1 MGHIA
6 LENIQRVF
14 DCVLSYDEEKIAQVY
29 KTEKT
34 INNME
39 TLITEYL
46 VKISNLA
53 LNEDQHTMINNL
65 FYSVSDIE
73 RVGDHAENIA
83 ELVDSRKENPV
94 PFSENALND
103 LKEIMTTAGKAF
115 ACSIK
120 AREEMSLAEANKV
133 AKYEDEVDTM
143 EEELREKHISRL
155 SKQLCDPT
163 NGVIFLDII
172 SNLERI
178 SDHAYNLAG
187 YVMSE
192 R

>member
-1 MGHIA
+1 MIIKDHGEEAPAEEDEETVTLRHLDDRILETPSFAVENAVLEVVHMGHIA

-94 PFSENALND
+94 P
-103 LKEIMTTAGKAF
+103 
-115 ACSIK
+115 
-120 AREEMSLAEANKV
+120 
-133 AKYEDEVDTM
+133 
-143 EEELREKHISRL
+143 
-155 SKQLCDPT
+155 
-163 NGVIFLDII
+163 IF
-172 SNLERI
+172 
-178 SDHAYNLAG
+178 
-187 YVMSE
+187 
-192 R
+192 